1 MSFTIHGIGVSG
13 GVAIGHA
20 HLMTHAGLEVP
31 RYDIPPS
38 QAAEESARFDA
49 AIKQVRAEFEE
60 LRESIPPTA
69 PPEISAFI
77 NLHQMIL
84 GDSTLSAAPRR
95 IIETENCNAEW
106 ALKLQTD
113 TLVARFDEI
122 VDGYMR
128 ERKTDV
134 IQVAERVMKALSGQ
148 PGYVPPPLQADSERN
163 LILVAHDL
171 SPADVVQ
178 FKQHRFASFITDL
191 GGTTSHTAVVA
202 RSLAIPSIVALHRA
216 WQMIREHE
224 LVIVD
229 GTQGV
234 VIVDPSQ
241 QVLAEYQRLQQQFDL
256 ERQKLRRLKD
266 RRAVTLD
273 GVPVELQANI
283 ELPADVVKAKD
294 NGATGIGLFRSEFLF
309 LNRSDLPEEDEQF
322 EAYRKVAVD
331 MDGMPVTIRTYD
343 LGADKD
349 HDLQRVITNPALGLR
364 AIRLCLT
371 EPQRFVTQLRALL
384 RASHYGKVNILIPML
399 ATAAEVNQTLELI
412 QRSRQ
417 SLDDEGT
424 PYDHD
429 IKVGGMIEVPAAA
442 LALGIFIRK
451 LDFLSIGTNDLIQYT
466 LAIDRTDDT
475 VAHLYD
481 PLHPAVLNLLASIIK
496 TADRAKVPVA
506 LCGEMAGDIAL
517 TRLLLAFGLRQYL
530 DAHRASARR
539 EADHPQIELLEAEA
553 ACAED
558 AARER
563 PRQTPRDA
571 RKAEQLTPNR
581 EGAKAQRKRKD
592 NEYGTGLPCSFA

>member
-1 MSFTIHGIGVSG
+1 MSLTIHGIGVSG

-31 RYDIPPS
+31 RYDVPPH
-38 QAAEESARFDA
+38 QAAEESARFEA
-49 AIKQVRAEFEE
+49 AIKQVSAEFED
-60 LRESIPPTA
+60 LRASIPPTA
-69 PPEISAFI
+69 PAEISAFI

-84 GDSTLSAAPRR
+84 SDSTLSVAPRR

-113 TLVARFDEI
+113 ALVARFDEI

-128 ERKTDV
+128 ERKADV
-134 IQVAERVMKALSGQ
+134 VQVAERVMKALSGQ
-148 PGYVPPPLQADSERN
+148 PGYVPPPLHADAERN

-202 RSLAIPSIVALHRA
+202 RSLAIPSIVALHHA
-216 WQMIREHE
+216 WKLIREHE
-224 LVIVD
+224 VVIVD

-234 VIVDPSQ
+234 VIVDPDE
-241 QVLAEYQRLQQQFDL
+241 QVLAEYQRLQQEFDL
-256 ERQKLRRLKD
+256 ERQKLKRLKG

-273 GVPVELQANI
+273 GVAVELQANI
-283 ELPADVVKAKD
+283 ELPADVLEARA

-309 LNRSDLPEEDEQF
+309 LNRTDLPDEDEQF
-322 EAYRKVAVD
+322 EAYRKVASD
-331 MDGMPVTIRTYD
+331 MQDMPVTIRTYD

-349 HDLQRVITNPALGLR
+349 PDLQRVTTNPALGLR

-371 EPQRFVTQLRALL
+371 EPQRFITQLRALL

-399 ATAAEVNQTLELI
+399 ATAAEIDQTLALI
-412 QRSRQ
+412 QRARA
-417 SLDDEGT
+417 SLEEEGT
-424 PYDHD
+424 PFDRD
-429 IKVGGMIEVPAAA
+429 LKVGGMIEVPAAA
-442 LALGIFIRK
+442 LALGMFIRK

-481 PLHPAVLNLLASIIK
+481 PLHPAVLNLLASIIR

-506 LCGEMAGDIAL
+506 LCGEMAGDVTL
-517 TRLLLAFGLRQYL
+517 TRLLLAFGLRQYSMHIAHLL
-530 DAHRASARR
+530 DVK
-539 EADHPQIELLEAEA
+539 QIILKSNFAAEGLRS
-553 ACAED
+553 D

-563 PRQTPRDA
+563 SREAAGDA
-571 RKAEQLTPNR
+571 R
-581 EGAKAQRKRKD
+581 
-592 NEYGTGLPCSFA
+592 

>member
-13 GVAIGHA
+13 GIAIGHA
-20 HLMTHAGLEVP
+20 HLLTHAGLEVP
-31 RYDIPPS
+31 RYEVPAH
-38 QAAEESARFDA
+38 QAADESARFDA
-49 AIKQVRAEFEE
+49 AVKQVRAEFDE
-60 LRESIPPTA
+60 LRGNIPATA

-84 GDSTLSAAPRR
+84 NDSTLSVAPRR
-95 IIETENCNAEW
+95 IIETEKCNAEW

-113 TLVARFDEI
+113 ALVARFDEV
-122 VDGYMR
+122 VDGYLR
-128 ERKTDV
+128 ERKADV

-234 VIVDPSQ
+234 VIVDPDER
-241 QVLAEYQRLQQQFDL
+241 VLAEYQRLQQQFDL
-256 ERQKLRRLKD
+256 ERQKLRRLKG

-273 GVPVELQANI
+273 GVEVELQANI
-283 ELPADVVKAKD
+283 ELPGDVIEARA

-309 LNRSDLPEEDEQF
+309 LNRDDLPDEDEQF
-322 EAYRKVAVD
+322 EAYRKVAAD
-331 MDGMPVTIRTYD
+331 MEGMPVTIRTYD

-349 HDLQRVITNPALGLR
+349 HELKRVITNPALGLR

-371 EPQRFVTQLRALL
+371 EPQRFITQLRALL
-384 RASHYGKVNILIPML
+384 RASHHGKVNILIPML
-399 ATAAEVNQTLELI
+399 ATAAEIDQTLELI
-412 QRSRQ
+412 RLARA
-417 SLDDEGT
+417 SLDEEGT

-429 IKVGGMIEVPAAA
+429 IQVGGMIEVPAAA
-442 LALGIFIRK
+442 LAVGMFIRK
-451 LDFLSIGTNDLIQYT
+451 LDFISIGTNDLIQYT

-481 PLHPAVLNLLASIIK
+481 PLHPAVLNLLAGVIR

-506 LCGEMAGDIAL
+506 LCGEMAGDVSL
-517 TRLLLAFGLRQYL
+517 TRLLLAFGLRVYSMHIAHLL
-530 DAHRASARR
+530 DVKQVILNSRLSQLRPLAQKMLRASDPETLRAML
-539 EADHPQIELLEAEA
+539 DKL
-553 ACAED
+553 
-558 AARER
+558 
-563 PRQTPRDA
+563 
-571 RKAEQLTPNR
+571 N
-581 EGAKAQRKRKD
+581 
-592 NEYGTGLPCSFA
+592 S

>member
-31 RYDIPPS
+31 RYDVPPS

-60 LRESIPPTA
+60 LRASIPATA
-69 PPEISAFI
+69 PAEISAFI

-84 GDSTLSAAPRR
+84 SDSSLSAAPRR

-113 TLVARFDEI
+113 ALVARFDEI
-122 VDGYMR
+122 VDGYLR
-128 ERKTDV
+128 ERKADV
-134 IQVAERVMKALSGQ
+134 VQVAERVMKALSGN
-148 PGYVPPPLQADSERN
+148 PGYVPPPLKPDSEHN

-178 FKQHRFASFITDL
+178 FKQHRFASFVTDL

-202 RSLAIPSIVALHRA
+202 RSLAIPSIVALHRGQ
-216 WQMIREHE
+216 QMIRENE
-224 LVIVD
+224 LLIVD
-229 GTQGV
+229 GTIGV
-234 VIVDPSQ
+234 VIVDPDE
-241 QVLAEYQRLQQQFDL
+241 QVLAEYQLRQQQFDL
-256 ERQKLRRLKD
+256 GRQKLRGLKD

-283 ELPADVVKAKD
+283 ELPADVAKAKD

-309 LNRSDLPEEDEQF
+309 LNRSDLPDEDEQF
-322 EAYRKVAVD
+322 EAYRKVAED
-331 MDGMPVTIRTYD
+331 MEGMPVTIRTYD

-349 HDLQRVITNPALGLR
+349 KDQARVTTNPALGLR

-371 EPQRFVTQLRALL
+371 EPRRFVTQLRALL

-399 ATAAEVNQTLELI
+399 ATAVEIDQTLELI
-412 QRSRQ
+412 QRARS

-424 PYDHD
+424 PYDRD
-429 IKVGGMIEVPAAA
+429 IQVGGMIEVPAAA
-442 LALGIFIRK
+442 LALGMFIRK

-481 PLHPAVLNLLASIIK
+481 PLHPAVLNLLAGIIK

-517 TRLLLAFGLRQYL
+517 TRLLLAFGLRQYSMHIAHLL
-530 DAHRASARR
+530 DVKQVILKSNFSKLKPLAQKMLRASDPEKLRAM
-539 EADHPQIELLEAEA
+539 LE
-553 ACAED
+553 
-558 AARER
+558 
-563 PRQTPRDA
+563 
-571 RKAEQLTPNR
+571 KLN
-581 EGAKAQRKRKD
+581 
-592 NEYGTGLPCSFA
+592 S

>member
-13 GVAIGHA
+13 GIAIGHA
-20 HLMTHAGLEVP
+20 HLLTHAGLEVP
-31 RYDIPPS
+31 RYEVPAH

-49 AIKQVRAEFEE
+49 AVKQVRAEFDE
-60 LRESIPPTA
+60 LRENVPATA
-69 PPEISAFI
+69 PPEIGAFI

-84 GDSTLSAAPRR
+84 NDSTLSVAPRR
-95 IIETENCNAEW
+95 IIETEKCNAEW

-113 TLVARFDEI
+113 ALVARFDEV
-122 VDGYMR
+122 VDGYLR
-128 ERKTDV
+128 ERKADV

-234 VIVDPSQ
+234 VIVDPDE
-241 QVLAEYQRLQQQFDL
+241 QVLAEYQQLQQRFDL
-256 ERQKLRRLKD
+256 ERQKLRRLKG

-273 GVPVELQANI
+273 GVEVELQANI
-283 ELPADVVKAKD
+283 ELPGDVIQARA

-309 LNRSDLPEEDEQF
+309 LNRDDLPDEDEQF

-349 HDLQRVITNPALGLR
+349 HELKRVITNPALGLR

-371 EPQRFVTQLRALL
+371 EPQRFITQLRAML
-384 RASHYGKVNILIPML
+384 RASHYGKINILIPML
-399 ATAAEVNQTLELI
+399 ATAAEIDQTLELI
-412 QRSRQ
+412 RHARA
-417 SLDDEGT
+417 SLDEEET

-442 LALGIFIRK
+442 LAVGMFIRK

-481 PLHPAVLNLLASIIK
+481 PLHPAVLNLLAGVIR
-496 TADRAKVPVA
+496 TADRARVPVA
-506 LCGEMAGDIAL
+506 LCGEMAGDVSL
-517 TRLLLAFGLRQYL
+517 TRLLLAFGLRVYSMHIAHLL
-530 DAHRASARR
+530 DVKQVILKSKLSQLRPLAQKMLRASDPDKLHALL
-539 EADHPQIELLEAEA
+539 DEL
-553 ACAED
+553 
-558 AARER
+558 
-563 PRQTPRDA
+563 
-571 RKAEQLTPNR
+571 N
-581 EGAKAQRKRKD
+581 
-592 NEYGTGLPCSFA
+592 SI